1 MTCHIAQVIRTIWL
15 TTMTSSIRTRKEP
28 ALVRHDTLNGV
39 HKQAANDHEAAAKQH
54 QQAAQSHDQ
63 NKLPEARDN
72 AKSAMDCCNPAKK
85 STDTACAA
93 TTK

>member
-1 MTCHIAQVIRTIWL
+1 MTR
-15 TTMTSSIRTRKEP
+15 P
-28 ALVRHDTLNGV
+28 LNGV

-63 NKLPEARDN
+63 KKLPEARDN